1 MASISLDFRTN
12 NGIVIEGLGIA
23 TSSTNATNGLQIASG
38 GAAIGKNLI
47 VGSTATIWGNSTL
60 YGTLDVGG
68 ITNIINNTAATSGGA
83 GSLKIAGG
91 TYIGNNLYIAGTQT
105 SSVNTNSNSFY
116 TAGGLGVARDGS
128 FGGNVVVTGNFTV
141 LGTQTIINST
151 STSIQDPV
159 LDIGTGPNNEPLL
172 GNDGYNKG
180 IVIHYYDIADN
191 HMFLGRNNLSGNM
204 VLRNNI
210 DAGQHGNIPNADY
223 ANSGTYA
230 NLDLL
235 NLYAHGTE
243 NSFNATTGA
252 IQVSG
257 GIGTVGSVYV
267 GSTLTAATIVAQ
279 NLVSNRL
286 VVSTNGKLVD
296 YATLSWNT
304 TANRI
309 EGTITYANTAS
320 NVFGGVS
327 GNLLYQTGTNQ
338 TGVVSNGNYGEV
350 LLFDGQKPYWGV
362 PSAITAGNAN
372 TATNLG
378 GGFEGAIPFQTA
390 PGITNF
396 SHSFTWTNATS
407 TLNVSNVAVTAT
419 TSATSTTT
427 GALTVA
433 GGASVEKDLYV
444 GGNLNIG
451 GQLFF
456 GGVGAD
462 QISSTTATFVNV
474 VVTGTGVALTVTNSV
489 FVGDTLTTNNLIV
502 KNNTSL
508 LGGTTATT
516 FTATQLT
523 ISGSSVLQNLTATI
537 FTATNANVRVAL
549 NVTGQ
554 TTLAGL
560 TASDS
565 TLTTLH
571 ITSLA
576 TLGTLTSAV
585 VVDGGASI
593 AKDLYVGGTS
603 NLQNT
608 IATTLT
614 ASSIIVTGNEVI
626 NGNLIVDNT
635 ATIKDLIVT
644 NITSLST
651 LTAVTA
657 TINDLSV
664 LGSITIGGSQFSA
677 GGGFVSTGTS
687 AFGNI
692 TANLGTFTNLTVTNN
707 ETIGN
712 NLLVGNLFTATT
724 ATVVGQISARNISIS
739 TTATF
744 AGVVNITDIS
754 NAVATNVASFVTAG
768 GVGIAKDIVV
778 GGAINVGS
786 ISTAT
791 VVPALYTNNVL
802 LASYTS
808 PTINGSSTRNLDTY
822 SAITYRTAKYF
833 IQIVDGSSIHVTEVT
848 LFHDGSNVYK
858 NEYAIAT
865 NYGELGTFDATLNTG
880 VITLNFTPYSATIM
894 EIKVVR
900 LGLTA

>member
-60 YGTLDVGG
+60 YGTLDIGG
-68 ITNIINNTAATSGGA
+68 ITNIINNTAASAGNVGA
-83 GSLKIAGG
+83 LKIAGG

-116 TAGGLGVARDGS
+116 TAGGIGVAQDGN

-151 STSIQDPV
+151 STSIQDPI
-159 LDIGTGPNNEPLL
+159 LDIGTGPNNEPLI

-191 HMFLGRNNLSGNM
+191 HMFFGRNNLSGNM

-223 ANSGTYA
+223 VNSGTYA

-235 NLYAHGTE
+235 NLYAHGID
-243 NSFNATTGA
+243 NSTSPITGA
-252 IQVSG
+252 IQVAG
-257 GIGTVGSVYV
+257 GIGAGGSVYV
-267 GSTLTAATIVAQ
+267 GSTFTGATVYAR
-279 NLVSNRL
+279 NLGTDRL
-286 VVSTNGKLVD
+286 VLSSNSKLVD
-296 YATLSWNT
+296 YSTLTWNNS
-304 TANRI
+304 AQRI
-309 EGTITYANTAS
+309 EGTITYANTSS
-320 NVFGGVS
+320 NVFGGVN
-327 GNLLYQTGTNQ
+327 GNLLFQTGTNQ
-338 TGVVSNGNYGEV
+338 TGFVANGNFGEV
-350 LLFDGQKPYWGV
+350 LLFDGVKPYWGV
-362 PSAITAGNAN
+362 PGAITAGNAN
-372 TATNLG
+372 TATNIG
-378 GGFEGAIPFQTA
+378 GGFEGAIPFQTS

-396 SHSFTWTNATS
+396 SHNFTWTNATS
-407 TLNVSNVAVTAT
+407 TLNVKNVAITSK
-419 TSATSTTT
+419 TSATSTIT
-427 GALTVA
+427 GALTVD
-433 GGASVEKDLYV
+433 GGVGITQDLYV

-474 VVTGTGVALTVTNSV
+474 AVTGTGVALTVTNSV

-516 FTATQLT
+516 FTATTLT
-523 ISGSSVLQNLTATI
+523 VLGSSVLQNLTATT
-537 FTATNANVRVAL
+537 FTATIANISGTL
-549 NVTGQ
+549 NVAGK
-554 TTLAGL
+554 TTLAKL
-560 TASDS
+560 IATDS

-576 TLGTLTSAV
+576 TVGTLTSAL
-585 VVDGGASI
+585 VVDGGTYI

-608 IATTLT
+608 IITSLT
-614 ASSIIVTGNEVI
+614 ASSIIVTGDEAI
-626 NGNLIVDNT
+626 YGNFGVDNT
-635 ATIKDLIVT
+635 ATIKNLIVT
-644 NITSLST
+644 NVATFST
-651 LTAVTA
+651 LTAITA
-657 TINDLSV
+657 TINDLAV
-664 LGSITIGGSQFSA
+664 LGSITIGGSQFTA
-677 GGGFVSTGTS
+677 GGGFVSSGTS

-724 ATVVGQISARNISIS
+724 ATIVGQLSAKNISVS

-744 AGVVNITDIS
+744 GGIVNITDSS
-754 NAVATNVASFVTAG
+754 NAVAKNVASFVTAG
-768 GVGIAKDIVV
+768 GIGVTKDAFI

-808 PTINGSSTRNLDTY
+808 PTINGSTVQNLDTY

-833 IQIVDGSSIHVTEVT
+833 IQIVDGLSIHVTEVT

-865 NYGELGTFDATLNTG
+865 NYGELGTFDATLNAG